1 MMHDYDY
8 TNTLLRTDYVPAEE
22 DFLNLRKVRLSHED
36 ALLNSKKKLY
46 KIKIRSDHSYMRF
59 AGELRGDKD
68 FIFDVIYVD
77 YEGSINLKPLEFVL
91 DEIKSDKEFMLRIME
106 HDSHALEYA
115 SDKLKADKEM
125 ILAATDFAH
134 FRLEFASDA
143 LKDDKDIAL
152 AAIKNYPFNYQH
164 VSTRLKKDKKLAW
177 AAVRLEGWNLE
188 HVSQELQNDHQVVLT
203 AVVNQGAAL
212 QYASNELKKN
222 NEVVSCAVKNDVH
235 AFEFANHDMENYR
248 DMALLVVQQH
258 GCYLPELKPSMM
270 DDAEIVCAAMRSCK
284 KAKFYAS
291 ARVQNAINLMQPNVS
306 ELRCSC
312 PSEIGD
318 D

>member
-1 MMHDYDY
+1 MHDYDY

-22 DFLNLRKVRLSHED
+22 DFLNLRKVRLSHEE

-46 KIKIRSDHSYMRF
+46 KIKIKSDHSYMRF

-68 FIFDVIYVD
+68 FIFDVIYDD
-77 YEGSINLKPLEFVL
+77 YWGSTDVRPLEFVSE
-91 DEIKSDKEFMLRIME
+91 EIKSDKEFMLRIIE
-106 HDSHALEYA
+106 RDPFALEYA
-115 SDKLKADKEM
+115 SDNLKADKDM
-125 ILAATDFAH
+125 ILAATDFNY
-134 FRLEFASDA
+134 FRLEFASDD

-152 AAIKNYPFNYQH
+152 AAIKNCSSNYEH
-164 VSTRLKKDKKLAW
+164 VSNRLKKDKKLAW
-177 AAVRLEGWNLE
+177 AAVRLGGWNLE
-188 HVSQELQNDHQVVLT
+188 HTSQELQNDHQVVLT

-222 NEVVSCAVKNDVH
+222 NEIVSCAIKND
-235 AFEFANHDMENYR
+235 AYAIEFVNHDIEIYR
-248 DMALLVVQQH
+248 DMALLVVQQD

-270 DDAEIVCAAMRSCK
+270 DDAEIVCVAMRSCE

-291 ARVQNAINLMQPNVS
+291 PRVQNAINLMQPNVS